1 MKYSEAPS
9 SWHNCWF
16 STMMLSL
23 FLSSLSGCSDTPH
36 SDKVT
41 GTAVVKVTFGGEPV
55 TEGFVNFENPN
66 TGLGGGAELEASGTA
81 TVASIPVGD
90 YTVSVIPPLPPD
102 NDPNPVIKEYDNL
115 PQKFRSTSTSTLKAT
130 IKEGSNEFAFELKE
144 E

>member
-1 MKYSEAPS
+1 MI
-9 SWHNCWF
+9 
-16 STMMLSL
+16 LSL
-23 FLSSLSGCSDTPH
+23 LLSILSGCSNTPH
-36 SDKVT
+36 GDKVT

-66 TGLGGGAELEASGTA
+66 TGLGGGAELEASGMA
-81 TVASIPVGD
+81 TVPSIPVGD

-102 NDPNPVIKEYDNL
+102 NDPNPKMKEYDNL
-115 PQKFRSTSTSTLKAT
+115 PIKFRSSTSTLKAT